1 MYRYIIILFIGII
14 FCNPTLAQ
22 IEADSFELI
31 EDDTSDIVEE
41 DSIETLITLDTTQ
54 FIPGCFP
61 DFDFYYNWDSL
72 RIDPFKFDL
81 TTLSS
86 NLPISILNIDC
97 GYSPPLEGRIN
108 STFGWRRRR
117 VHSGI
122 DIKLN
127 LGDSIHV
134 LFDGVVRVSMYHRG
148 YGNCVVVRHYSGIE
162 TLYAHL
168 EQRNVKVG
176 ELINAGQLIGLGG
189 NTGRSTGPHLH
200 LETRFLGRPFNPEF
214 LIDFKTG
221 ELKSYSLIVN
231 KELFDIPR
239 SKTVRRRRRR
249 R

>member
-1 MYRYIIILFIGII
+1 LYRYIIILFIGII

>member
-22 IEADSFELI
+22 IEADSIELI

-239 SKTVRRRRRR
+239 SKTIRRRRRR

>member
-1 MYRYIIILFIGII
+1 LFKHISILCLGII
-14 FCNPTLAQ
+14 ACNSNFAQ
-22 IEADSFELI
+22 IEADSIELI
-31 EDDTSDIVEE
+31 EDDTSDLVEE
-41 DSIETLITLDTTQ
+41 DSIEILLTKDTSQ
-54 FIPGCFP
+54 LIPGCFP

-72 RIDPFKFDL
+72 KIDPFKFDL
-81 TTLSS
+81 NTLSS

-127 LGDSIHV
+127 RGDSIYV

-148 YGNCVVVRHYSGIE
+148 YGNCIVVRHYSGIE

-168 EQRNVKVG
+168 QQRNVKVG
-176 ELINAGQLIGLGG
+176 DLINAGQLIGLGG

-200 LETRFLGRPFNPEF
+200 LETRFLGRPFNPEI

-231 KELFDIPR
+231 KELFEIPR
-239 SKTVRRRRRR
+239 SKTIRRRRRR

>member
-1 MYRYIIILFIGII
+1 MFLGVIAYNSNF
-14 FCNPTLAQ
+14 AQ
-22 IEADSFELI
+22 IEADSFELDLI
-31 EDDTSDIVEE
+31 EDDTSDLVEE
-41 DSIETLITLDTTQ
+41 DSIETLLTLDTTQ
-54 FIPGCFP
+54 LIPGCFP
-61 DFDFYYNWDSL
+61 DFDFYYNWDSVK
-72 RIDPFKFDL
+72 IDPFRFDL
-81 TTLSS
+81 NTLSS

-97 GYSPPLEGRIN
+97 GYSPPLEGKIN

-122 DIKLN
+122 DIKLKR
-127 LGDSIHV
+127 GDSIYV

-168 EQRNVKVG
+168 QQRNVKVG
-176 ELINAGQLIGLGG
+176 DLINAGQLIGLGG

-200 LETRFLGRPFNPEF
+200 LETRFLGRPFNPEV

-221 ELKSYSLIVN
+221 ELKSNSLIVN
-231 KELFDIPR
+231 KELFEIPR
-239 SKTVRRRRRR
+239 SKTIRRRRRR

>member
-1 MYRYIIILFIGII
+1 M
-14 FCNPTLAQ
+14 AQ
-22 IEADSFELI
+22 IEADSIELI

-239 SKTVRRRRRR
+239 SKTIRRRRRR

>member
-1 MYRYIIILFIGII
+1 
-14 FCNPTLAQ
+14 LAQ

>member
-1 MYRYIIILFIGII
+1 MFKHICILCLGII
-14 FCNPTLAQ
+14 ACNSNFAQ
-22 IEADSFELI
+22 IEADSIELI
-31 EDDTSDIVEE
+31 EDDTSDLVEE
-41 DSIETLITLDTTQ
+41 DSIEILLTKDTSQ
-54 FIPGCFP
+54 LIPGCFP

-72 RIDPFKFDL
+72 KIDPFKFDL
-81 TTLSS
+81 NTLSS

-127 LGDSIHV
+127 RGDSIYV

-148 YGNCVVVRHYSGIE
+148 YGNCIVVRHYSGIE

-168 EQRNVKVG
+168 QQRNVKVG
-176 ELINAGQLIGLGG
+176 DLINAGQLIGLGG

-200 LETRFLGRPFNPEF
+200 LETRFLGRPFNPEV

-231 KELFDIPR
+231 KELFEIPR
-239 SKTVRRRRRR
+239 SKTIRRRRRR